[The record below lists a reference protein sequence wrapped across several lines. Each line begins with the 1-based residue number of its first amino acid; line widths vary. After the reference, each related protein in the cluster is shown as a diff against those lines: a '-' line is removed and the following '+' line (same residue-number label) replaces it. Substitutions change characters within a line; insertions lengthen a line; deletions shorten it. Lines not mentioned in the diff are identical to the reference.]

1 MIELAPMPG
10 SAWAIASAIND
21 HGEIVGFGAAT
32 SGDGDRA
39 IMWIAKK
46 GR

>member
-1 MIELAPMPG
+1 MPG

-21 HGEIVGFGAAT
+21 HGEIVGFEADPAN
-32 SGDGDRA
+32 DGDHA
-39 IMWIAKK
+39 IMWIPKK